1 MTAAN
6 NSGQQVGYKSKQL
19 TVFRADLNRNVH
31 IKLTDNEKLSLET
44 EKRAVHMVEGWYLIY
59 LCSTCCS
66 PMHIYSSL

>member
-44 EKRAVHMVEGWYLIY
+44 EKKGCPYGRGMVSNL
-59 LCSTCCS
+59 
-66 PMHIYSSL
+66 SL